1 MDILAKIDRTL
12 LDNELRNLVRFRM
25 SRDSD
30 RALFKP
36 TYKIEIDDSCP
47 YFIIREIFYVIPYD
61 DTNRKFILISE
72 THALEIERF
81 THSTLSIR
89 SSNCMDPS
97 LYKLF
102 LTIIKLIKDRCNKN
116 ATKTR

>member
-12 LDNELRNLVRFRM
+12 LDNELHNLVRFRM

-47 YFIIREIFYVIPYD
+47 YFIMRERFYVIPYD

-72 THALEIERF
+72 THAWRAA
-81 THSTLSIR
+81 R
-89 SSNCMDPS
+89 Q
-97 LYKLF
+97 KL
-102 LTIIKLIKDRCNKN
+102 
-116 ATKTR
+116 

>member
-12 LDNELRNLVRFRM
+12 LDNELHNLVRFRM

-47 YFIIREIFYVIPYD
+47 YFIIREMF
-61 DTNRKFILISE
+61 
-72 THALEIERF
+72 
-81 THSTLSIR
+81 
-89 SSNCMDPS
+89 
-97 LYKLF
+97 
-102 LTIIKLIKDRCNKN
+102 
-116 ATKTR
+116 